1 MKNGE
6 KKKTIGLVLE
16 EAHSDFSKSIIHSV
30 VHAMMNRKDLKLIVV
45 PGRQDVDEV
54 TVLSEDIVENL
65 KENYILTDL
74 YLHCQTIDLF
84 RMIYSEMFLRFLWLP
99 RRIRK

>member
-30 VHAMMNRKDLKLIVV
+30 VHAMMNRKGLKLIVV
-45 PGRQDVDEV
+45 PGRQDVDKV
-54 TVLSEDIVENL
+54 TV
-65 KENYILTDL
+65 
-74 YLHCQTIDLF
+74 
-84 RMIYSEMFLRFLWLP
+84 
-99 RRIRK
+99 